1 MAQHRISITVK
12 IQNSCCAGGILLSPL
27 LAPHFVRID
36 NLVQLQAAS
45 GPFGMAAQLGKARST
60 LASLAGRVRSA
71 VQPATSLVEKEVVDR
86 YTKLIEANKEYVVKD
101 QAAADKLM
109 KQWFFTKLA
118 R

>member
-1 MAQHRISITVK
+1 
-12 IQNSCCAGGILLSPL
+12 
-27 LAPHFVRID
+27 
-36 NLVQLQAAS
+36 
-45 GPFGMAAQLGKARST
+45 MAAQLGKARNT

-101 QAAADKLM
+101 HAAADKLM